1 MCLSI
6 HLLASVRSLDVAQTR
21 WRICDLSNEPFTWLL
36 EPKHKRRRRVRW
48 TIVSLAHR
56 FPEREKTREKVRWI
70 IWSSIEVHLVDA
82 LAAEGDEG
90 RCSLR

>member
-1 MCLSI
+1 MANMLLIWRDNRCTKGVVMLRGQKICSLSF
-6 HLLASVRSLDVAQTR
+6 SVLQR
-21 WRICDLSNEPFTWLL
+21 
-36 EPKHKRRRRVRW
+36 
-48 TIVSLAHR
+48 
-56 FPEREKTREKVRWI
+56 VRWI

>member
-1 MCLSI
+1 MKKTYVPI
-6 HLLASVRSLDVAQTR
+6 
-21 WRICDLSNEPFTWLL
+21 ICESNLTDTKGGETFFCFGRKL
-36 EPKHKRRRRVRW
+36 
-48 TIVSLAHR
+48 
-56 FPEREKTREKVRWI
+56 KVRWI

>member
-1 MCLSI
+1 MTCACNLRGSF
-6 HLLASVRSLDVAQTR
+6 HSDTKGGAA
-21 WRICDLSNEPFTWLL
+21 E
-36 EPKHKRRRRVRW
+36 
-48 TIVSLAHR
+48 
-56 FPEREKTREKVRWI
+56 VRWI

>member
-1 MCLSI
+1 MGRVYS
-6 HLLASVRSLDVAQTR
+6 AMRGTSMSSMRSTNSR
-21 WRICDLSNEPFTWLL
+21 WRLCTYGRASPFLTDTKGETGAGPSDWKSELGL
-36 EPKHKRRRRVRW
+36 
-48 TIVSLAHR
+48 I
-56 FPEREKTREKVRWI
+56 RWI

>member
-6 HLLASVRSLDVAQTR
+6 HRLLACLEVLNRTADKMAKLYVTYSSACFETQKARQVL
-21 WRICDLSNEPFTWLL
+21 RI
-36 EPKHKRRRRVRW
+36 
-48 TIVSLAHR
+48 IVSPPWFVPTNQR
-56 FPEREKTREKVRWI
+56 KTECWI